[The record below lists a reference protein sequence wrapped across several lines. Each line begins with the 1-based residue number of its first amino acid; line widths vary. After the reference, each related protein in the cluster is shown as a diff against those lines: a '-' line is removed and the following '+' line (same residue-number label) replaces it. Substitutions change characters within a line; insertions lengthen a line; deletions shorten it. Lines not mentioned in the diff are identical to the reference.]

1 MRPPSYIVPTLS
13 ALIREEQSIVKQ
25 EEKEIKDRE
34 RFCEDM
40 YKQLRRRREEHHE
53 RKVLLVK
60 LEREF
65 FLVTGKQFNDE

>member
-13 ALIREEQSIVKQ
+13 FLIREKRAILEQ
-25 EEKEIKDRE
+25 EEEEIKDRE